1 MTRLFL
7 GAALALLASVTA
19 ATAHDVPND
28 VTVRAF
34 LRAEGTRLRFVVRV
48 PLDAMRDVDVP
59 KRGQGFVDLARVD
72 DALRHAATIWIIQ
85 NLELY
90 EEDTRLGSP
99 DVTAVR
105 VSLPSD
111 PSFQTYERAVA
122 HVTGEALP
130 PATEL
135 IWEQGLLDA
144 IIDYPITSDRSR
156 FGIRSDLRRLGI
168 KVAVSLQV
176 RTADGMER
184 AFALHDGPDLVRLDP
199 RWHQAA
205 LRFLDDGF
213 WHVLDGPDH
222 LLFLLC
228 VVLPLR
234 RLRSL
239 VVIVTSFT
247 VAHSVTLIASA
258 YGLAPGALW
267 VPPLVETL
275 IAISIVFMAFENI
288 VGALGGRLAWP
299 GAVADARSSDG
310 GTAHRA
316 APAGGTAYLDRRW
329 IVTGLFGLV
338 HGFGFSFALRDTLQF
353 AGSHL
358 LTSLLSF
365 NVGVELAQ
373 LVVIGLACTLAAV
386 MFGRVVEERLGI
398 VIASAV
404 VAHTGWHWT
413 LERMSVLAQFPFPP
427 LDAVLL
433 ASVIGWSMVA
443 LVVGGLV
450 WAGRLLVAARSSAR
464 GASRSKPSYASR
476 GGI

>member
-1 MTRLFL
+1 MVRFI
-7 GAALALLASVTA
+7 AAVAIALLTVGRPALG
-19 ATAHDVPND
+19 HDVPND

-34 LRAEGTRLRFVVRV
+34 LRAEGARLRFVVRV

-59 KRGQGFVDLARVD
+59 KRGPGFVDLARVD

-99 DVTAVR
+99 QVTAAR

-111 PSFQTYERAVA
+111 RSFQDYERAVA
-122 HVTGEALP
+122 HVTGEPLP
-130 PATEL
+130 SATDL
-135 IWEQGLLDA
+135 YWEQGLLDA
-144 IIDYPITSDRSR
+144 IIDYPIASDRSR

-176 RTADGMER
+176 RMADGSER
-184 AFALHDGPDLVRLDP
+184 VFALHDDPELVRLDP

-205 LRFLDDGF
+205 WRFLADGF

-258 YGLAPGALW
+258 YGMAPGGLW
-267 VPPLVETL
+267 FPPLVETL
-275 IAISIVFMAFENI
+275 IATSIVFMALENV
-288 VGALGGRLAWP
+288 VGAMGGRLAW
-299 GAVADARSSDG
+299 RSGTGEPSPDG
-310 GTAHRA
+310 GASRPA
-316 APAGGTAYLDRRW
+316 AGSGSSYLDRRW

-338 HGFGFSFALRDTLQF
+338 HGFGFSFVLRDTLQF
-353 AGSHL
+353 AGSHM

-365 NVGVELAQ
+365 NLGVELAQ
-373 LVVIGLACTLAAV
+373 LVVIGVACALAAAV
-386 MFGRVVEERLGI
+386 FGRVVEERLGI
-398 VIASAV
+398 VIASVV
-404 VAHTGWHWT
+404 VAHTGWHWM
-413 LERMSVLAQFPFPP
+413 LERIAVLGQFSFPVLDAALVASAIGWLMVVLA
-427 LDAVLL
+427 L
-433 ASVIGWSMVA
+433 GGVA
-443 LVVGGLV
+443 WLT
-450 WAGRLLVAARSSAR
+450 RLLVTARSSAR
-464 GASRSKPSYASR
+464 GAGRSKPSYASR